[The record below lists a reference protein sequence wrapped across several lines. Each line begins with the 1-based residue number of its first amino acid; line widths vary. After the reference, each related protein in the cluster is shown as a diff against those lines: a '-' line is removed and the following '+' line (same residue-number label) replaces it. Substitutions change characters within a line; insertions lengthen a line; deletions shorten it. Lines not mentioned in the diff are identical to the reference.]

1 MEHWNHRKLSRSR
14 ISSGNPGD
22 HRNPA
27 NIPENSRDHWILV
40 TIHLQSPLRRSILE
54 YIYFHRSGITFHKVS
69 CLIFIINEFQPNI
82 LQIIREKVLPFLPIN
97 CEYYNQFFFLIND
110 RISFSKLNYE
120 IEQYSARFLLLL
132 FIQQILFNRTM
143 LYCSDL
149 YLYIN
154 IKYSR

>member
-97 CEYYNQFFFLIND
+97 CEYYNQFFLNKWSNLILEAQLWNWT
-110 RISFSKLNYE
+110 ILCS
-120 IEQYSARFLLLL
+120 I
-132 FIQQILFNRTM
+132 FITLIHTI
-143 LYCSDL
+143 D
-149 YLYIN
+149 I
-154 IKYSR
+154 I